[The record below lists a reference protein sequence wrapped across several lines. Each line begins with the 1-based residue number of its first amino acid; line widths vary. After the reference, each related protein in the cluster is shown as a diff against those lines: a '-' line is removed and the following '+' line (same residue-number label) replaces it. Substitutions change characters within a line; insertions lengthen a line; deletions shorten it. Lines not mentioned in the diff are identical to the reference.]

1 MCHRVTHYKRFLKYT
16 LKYFQNREHKHDVSQ
31 NQKGSPC
38 ILCDSILAQAVEA
51 HLVGDVSCSRGLHSA
66 WRWWMA
72 ECEAAPFPL
81 QPGSHGCLRVTLLPV
96 LQRFCARNLKA
107 LARVCACTIARVVC
121 LAVWGGGCRLLEGKD
136 LCFI

>member
-1 MCHRVTHYKRFLKYT
+1 MAVGLLLGVWGGISLNKIYLYHLFIMRFFLKMCHRVTHYKRFLKYT

-81 QPGSHGCLRVTLLPV
+81 
-96 LQRFCARNLKA
+96 
-107 LARVCACTIARVVC
+107 
-121 LAVWGGGCRLLEGKD
+121 
-136 LCFI
+136 